1 VYLYGLIASRA
12 NHPLI
17 GPFFYRLYRCSDSD
31 VTQIKTFID
40 WRASQN
46 SGSTPTSTFS
56 LGLGVNIGASE
67 LYSPNVSTE
76 LNYTQVLMFGKR
88 VIVGNDYTM
97 AHARYETNAK
107 LYTYNATNKQY
118 AKPTYP
124 VYLLTG
130 TLDPQTPNGYA
141 HWFANGLGSSAK
153 VIDIPFEVHGVFNY
167 ENTCV
172 QAIVLQILNT
182 WGKGP
187 LDTAC
192 LAFQRPPDFDG
203 SDANTQQLS
212 VTAFGVADLWNI
224 GGARD
229 APATTC
235 TAASCPSCSS
245 SDDED
250 WPSSAVA
257 IVAVFA
263 TLFGFTLA
271 FLSWWM
277 ITRRTCMTSTILGS
291 SSSSSMYPA
300 TADSKK
306 QLSEVKVNP
315 MSR

>member
-1 VYLYGLIASRA
+1 MLTVYLYGLIASRA

-17 GPFFYRLYRCSDSD
+17 GPFFYRLYRCSASD
-31 VTQIKTFID
+31 VSQINTFIN

-46 SGSTPTSTFS
+46 SGTTPTSTFS

-67 LYSPNVSTE
+67 LYSANSATE
-76 LNYTQVLMFGKR
+76 LNYDQVVMFGKR
-88 VIVGNDYTM
+88 VIVPNDYTM
-97 AHARYETNAK
+97 AHAKYKTNAK

-167 ENTCV
+167 DNTCV
-172 QAIVLQILNT
+172 QSIVLQILNT

-203 SDANTQQLS
+203 SDVSTQQLS

-235 TAASCPSCSS
+235 TTASCPSCSS
-245 SDDED
+245 SDDDDD

-271 FLSWWM
+271 FTSWWM
-277 ITRRTCMTSTILGS
+277 ITRRTCMTTVGPSL
-291 SSSSSMYPA
+291 YPA
-300 TADSKK
+300 ADSK
-306 QLSEVKVNP
+306 LSEVQVNP